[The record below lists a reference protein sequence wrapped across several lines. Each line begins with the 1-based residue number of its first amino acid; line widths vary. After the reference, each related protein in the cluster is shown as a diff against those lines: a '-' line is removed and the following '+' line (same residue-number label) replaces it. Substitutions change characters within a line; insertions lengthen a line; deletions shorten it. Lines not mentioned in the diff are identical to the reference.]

1 HIYNDAGQSLSDMW
15 KDGMQAYRGTT
26 IAGLPN
32 AFMVLGPNL
41 GIGHNSAFIVI
52 EAQINYIVSALTT
65 MRDQQLQRFEVKEE
79 VQRDYNRKV
88 QKDLQGTVWNTG
100 GCSSYYLDKNGFNSV
115 GFPWSTLE
123 MQRLLKQFDS
133 DNYTLTP
140 ATQPVF

>member
-1 HIYNDAGQSLSDMW
+1 
-15 KDGMQAYRGTT
+15 MQAYRGTT
-26 IAGLPN
+26 INGLPN

-52 EAQINYIVSALTT
+52 EAQINYIVSTLTT
-65 MRDQQLQRFEVKEE
+65 MREQQLDRIEVKAE
-79 VQRDYNRKV
+79 VQQQYNRKV

-100 GCSSYYLDKNGFNSV
+100 GCSSYYLDKNGLNSV

-123 MQRLLKQFDS
+123 MQRLLKTFDA

-140 ATQPVF
+140 AAQEVF

>member
-1 HIYNDAGQSLSDMW
+1 
-15 KDGMQAYRGTT
+15 MQAYRGTT

-52 EAQINYIVSALTT
+52 EAQIRYIVSSLTT
-65 MRDQQLQRFEVKEE
+65 MREKQLARIEVKEE
-79 VQRDYNRKV
+79 VQQRYNLKV

-123 MQRLLKQFDS
+123 MQRLLNHFDADS
-133 DNYTLTP
+133 YHQQP
-140 ATQPVF
+140 ATEQVF